1 MDPPSTYVVHSCS
14 LTCKLSVHFRSF
26 LNQWQRL
33 MFRNCHR
40 VVRVRKGIQDRRY
53 ERRAAGV
60 RAALAQAEKTLPF
73 VPPGEYEQTRAQLE
87 EIKEAIHILKACP
100 EQQRVQ

>member
-1 MDPPSTYVVHSCS
+1 MID
-14 LTCKLSVHFRSF
+14 LRDELSE
-26 LNQWQRL
+26 L
-33 MFRNCHR
+33 
-40 VVRVRKGIQDRRY
+40 
-53 ERRAAGV
+53 ERQ
-60 RAALAQAEKTLPF
+60 LAQAEKTLPF

>member
-1 MDPPSTYVVHSCS
+1 MCDMRDE
-14 LTCKLSVHFRSF
+14 LLE
-26 LNQWQRL
+26 L
-33 MFRNCHR
+33 
-40 VVRVRKGIQDRRY
+40 
-53 ERRAAGV
+53 ERQ
-60 RAALAQAEKTLPF
+60 LAQAEKTLPF